1 MRTTLST
8 VSARSVLITGAA
20 RGIGAAVAARYR
32 AGGWRVVAPSRA
44 ELDLADAAAVERFC
58 ARDDLG
64 AIDVLVNNA
73 GENVLGR
80 IDTLPDADLRRMLQT
95 NLLSV
100 WALVR
105 RFAGPM
111 AERRW
116 GRIVNV
122 ASVYGIK
129 SRAARGAYT
138 ATKAGLI
145 GLTKTAAIEYGAGNV
160 LVNAVAPGFVD
171 TDLTRR
177 NNTPEQLAA
186 LCAQVPLGRLAST
199 AEIAVLAAWLGGEE
213 NTYLTGQ
220 TVAIDGG
227 FLIQ

>member
-1 MRTTLST
+1 M
-8 VSARSVLITGAA
+8 SARSVLITGAA
-20 RGIGAAVAARYR
+20 RGIGAAIAARYR
-32 AGGWRVVAPSRA
+32 ADGWHVVTPSRA
-44 ELDLADAAAVERFC
+44 ELDLSDAAAVERFC
-58 ARDDLG
+58 AHDDLG
-64 AIDVLVNNA
+64 EIDVLVNNA

-80 IDTLPDADLRRMLQT
+80 IDTLPDADLRRMVQT

-100 WALVR
+100 WSLLR

-138 ATKAGLI
+138 ASKAALI
-145 GLTKTAAIEYGAGNV
+145 GLTKTIAIEYGAGNV
-160 LVNAVAPGFVD
+160 LANAVAPGFID

-177 NNTPEQLAA
+177 NNTPEQIAA
-186 LCAQVPLGRLAST
+186 LCAQVPLGRMAST
-199 AEIAVLAAWLGGEE
+199 DEIAVLAAWLGSEA
-213 NTYLTGQ
+213 NTYVTGQ
-220 TVAIDGG
+220 TIVADGG

>member
-1 MRTTLST
+1 MLPT

-20 RGIGAAVAARYR
+20 RGIGAAIAARYR
-32 AGGWRVVAPSRA
+32 ADGWRVVAPSRA
-44 ELDLADAAAVERFC
+44 ELDLSDAAAVERYC
-58 ARDDLG
+58 GRDDLG
-64 AIDVLVNNA
+64 EIDVLVNNA

-80 IDTLPDADLRRMLQT
+80 IDALPDADLRRMLQT

-100 WALVR
+100 WSLLR

-111 AERRW
+111 AQRGW
-116 GRIVNV
+116 GRVVNV

-138 ATKAGLI
+138 ASKSGLI

-160 LVNAVAPGFVD
+160 LVNAIAPGFVD

-199 AEIAVLAAWLGGEE
+199 GEIAVLAAWLGGEA
-213 NTYLTGQ
+213 NTYVTGQ
-220 TVAIDGG
+220 TIAIDGG

>member
-1 MRTTLST
+1 M
-8 VSARSVLITGAA
+8 SARSVLITGAA
-20 RGIGAAVAARYR
+20 RGIGAAIAARYR
-32 AGGWRVVAPSRA
+32 DDGWRVVAPSRA

-58 ARDDLG
+58 ARDDVG

-80 IDTLPDADLRRMLQT
+80 IDALPDADLRRMVQT

-160 LVNAVAPGFVD
+160 LVNAVAPGFID

-186 LCAQVPLGRLAST
+186 LCAQVPLGRLGST
-199 AEIAVLAAWLGGEE
+199 AEIAVLAAWLGGEA
-213 NTYLTGQ
+213 NTYVTGQ
-220 TVAIDGG
+220 TLAIDGG

>member
-1 MRTTLST
+1 

-20 RGIGAAVAARYR
+20 RGIGAAIAARYR
-32 AGGWRVVAPSRA
+32 ADGWRVVAPSRA
-44 ELDLADAAAVERFC
+44 ELDLSDAAAVERYC
-58 ARDDLG
+58 GRDDLG
-64 AIDVLVNNA
+64 DIDVLVNNA

-80 IDTLPDADLRRMLQT
+80 IDALPDADLRRMLQT

-100 WALVR
+100 WSLLR

-111 AERRW
+111 AQRGW
-116 GRIVNV
+116 GRVVNV

-138 ATKAGLI
+138 ASKAGLI

-160 LVNAVAPGFVD
+160 LVNALAPGFVD

-199 AEIAVLAAWLGGEE
+199 EEIAVLAAWLGGEA
-213 NTYLTGQ
+213 NTYVTGQ
-220 TVAIDGG
+220 TIAIDGG

>member
-1 MRTTLST
+1 

-20 RGIGAAVAARYR
+20 RGIGAAIAERYR
-32 AGGWRVVAPSRA
+32 GGGWRVVAPSRA

-58 ARDDLG
+58 ARADLG
-64 AIDVLVNNA
+64 EIDVLVNNA

-80 IDTLPDADLRRMLQT
+80 IDALPDADLRRMVQT

-100 WALVR
+100 WSLLR

-111 AERRW
+111 AERGW

-138 ATKAGLI
+138 ASKAGLI

-160 LVNAVAPGFVD
+160 LVNAIAPGFVD

-186 LCAQVPLGRLAST
+186 LCEQVPLRRLAST

-213 NTYLTGQ
+213 NTYVTGQ
-220 TVAIDGG
+220 TLVIDGG

>member
-1 MRTTLST
+1 
-8 VSARSVLITGAA
+8 
-20 RGIGAAVAARYR
+20 VAERYR
-32 AGGWRVVAPSRA
+32 DDGWRVVAPSRA
-44 ELDLADAAAVERFC
+44 ELDLSDAAAVERFC
-58 ARDDLG
+58 ARGDIG
-64 AIDVLVNNA
+64 EFDVLVNNA

-80 IDTLPDADLRRMLQT
+80 IDALPDADLRRMLQT

-100 WALVR
+100 WSLLR

-111 AERRW
+111 AQRGW
-116 GRIVNV
+116 GRVVNV

-138 ATKAGLI
+138 ASKAGLI

-160 LVNAVAPGFVD
+160 LVNAIAPGFVD

-177 NNTPEQLAA
+177 NNTPEQIAA

-199 AEIAVLAAWLGGEE
+199 EEIAVLAAWLGGEA
-213 NTYLTGQ
+213 NTYVTGQ
-220 TVAIDGG
+220 TIVIDGG

>member
-1 MRTTLST
+1 

-20 RGIGAAVAARYR
+20 RGIGAAIAARYR
-32 AGGWRVVAPSRA
+32 DDGWRVVAPSRA

-58 ARDDLG
+58 ARDDVG

-80 IDTLPDADLRRMLQT
+80 IDALPDADLRRMVQT

-160 LVNAVAPGFVD
+160 LVNAVAPGFID

-186 LCAQVPLGRLAST
+186 LCAQVPLGRLGST
-199 AEIAVLAAWLGGEE
+199 AEIAVLAAWLGGEA
-213 NTYLTGQ
+213 NTYVTGQ
-220 TVAIDGG
+220 TLAIDGG

>member
-1 MRTTLST
+1 M
-8 VSARSVLITGAA
+8 SARSVLITGAA
-20 RGIGAAVAARYR
+20 RGIGAAIAARYR
-32 AGGWRVVAPSRA
+32 EDGWRVVAPSRA
-44 ELDLADAAAVERFC
+44 ELDLSDAAAVERFC

-80 IDTLPDADLRRMLQT
+80 IDALPDADLRRMLQT

-138 ATKAGLI
+138 ASKAGLI
-145 GLTKTAAIEYGAGNV
+145 GLTKTIAIEYGAGNV
-160 LVNAVAPGFVD
+160 LVNAIAPGFVD

-186 LCAQVPLGRLAST
+186 LCNQVPLGRLAST
-199 AEIAVLAAWLGGEE
+199 GEIAVLAAWLGGEA
-213 NTYLTGQ
+213 NTYVTGQ

>member
-1 MRTTLST
+1 
-8 VSARSVLITGAA
+8 VTGAA
-20 RGIGAAVAARYR
+20 RGIGAAIAARYR
-32 AGGWRVVAPSRA
+32 ADGWRVVAPPRA
-44 ELDLADAAAVERFC
+44 ELDLADAAAVARFC
-58 ARDDLG
+58 AREDLG
-64 AIDVLVNNA
+64 DVDVLVNNA

-80 IDTLPDADLRRMLQT
+80 IDALPDADLQRMMQT

-100 WALVR
+100 WSLVR

-138 ATKAGLI
+138 ASKAGLI

-160 LVNAVAPGFVD
+160 LVNAIAPGFVD
-171 TDLTRR
+171 TELTRR
-177 NNTPEQLAA
+177 NNTPEQIAA

-199 AEIAVLAAWLGGEE
+199 DEIAVLAVWLGGEA
-213 NTYLTGQ
+213 NTYVTGQ

>member
-1 MRTTLST
+1 M
-8 VSARSVLITGAA
+8 APRSVLVTGAA
-20 RGIGAAVAARYR
+20 RGIGAAIAARYG

-44 ELDLADAAAVERFC
+44 ELDLADAAAVARFC

-64 AIDVLVNNA
+64 HIDVLVNNA
-73 GENVLGR
+73 GENVLGS
-80 IDTLPDADLRRMLQT
+80 IASLPDADLHRMMQT
-95 NLLSV
+95 NALAA

-111 AERRW
+111 AAIGW

-122 ASVYGIK
+122 ASVYGLK

-138 ATKAGLI
+138 ASKAALI

-160 LVNAVAPGFVD
+160 LVNAIAPGFVD
-171 TDLTRR
+171 TELTRR
-177 NNTPEQLAA
+177 NNTPEQIAA
-186 LCAQVPLGRLAST
+186 LCEQVPLRRLA
-199 AEIAVLAAWLGGEE
+199 APDEIAGLAVWLGSEQ
-213 NTYLTGQ
+213 NTYVTGQ
-220 TVAIDGG
+220 TVAVDGG

>member
-1 MRTTLST
+1 M
-8 VSARSVLITGAA
+8 SARSVLITGAA
-20 RGIGAAVAARYR
+20 RGIGAAIAARYR
-32 AGGWRVVAPSRA
+32 ADGWRVVAPSRA
-44 ELDLADAAAVERFC
+44 ELDLSDAAAVERFC
-58 ARDDLG
+58 ARDDVDE
-64 AIDVLVNNA
+64 IDVLVNNA

-80 IDTLPDADLRRMLQT
+80 IDALPDADLRRMMQT

-100 WALVR
+100 WSLLR

-111 AERRW
+111 AQRGW
-116 GRIVNV
+116 GRVVNV

-138 ATKAGLI
+138 ASKAGLI

-160 LVNAVAPGFVD
+160 LVNAIAPGFVD

-177 NNTPEQLAA
+177 NNTPEQIAA

-199 AEIAVLAAWLGGEE
+199 GEIAVLAAWLGGEA
-213 NTYLTGQ
+213 NTYVTGQ
-220 TVAIDGG
+220 TIAIDGG

>member
-1 MRTTLST
+1 

-20 RGIGAAVAARYR
+20 RGIGAAIAARYR
-32 AGGWRVVAPSRA
+32 DAGWRVVAPPRA

-80 IDTLPDADLRRMLQT
+80 IDALPEADLRRMLQT

-138 ATKAGLI
+138 ASKAALI
-145 GLTKTAAIEYGAGNV
+145 GLTKTTAIEYGAGNV
-160 LVNAVAPGFVD
+160 LANAIAPGFVD

-177 NNTPEQLAA
+177 NNTPEQIAA
-186 LCAQVPLGRLAST
+186 LCSQVPLGRLAST
-199 AEIAVLAAWLGGEE
+199 GEIAVLAAWLGGEE
-213 NTYLTGQ
+213 NTYVTGQ
-220 TVAIDGG
+220 TIAIDGG

>member
-1 MRTTLST
+1 

-20 RGIGAAVAARYR
+20 RGIGAAIADRYR
-32 AGGWRVVAPSRA
+32 GDGWRVVAPSRD

-58 ARDDLG
+58 ARGDMG

-80 IDTLPDADLRRMLQT
+80 IDALPDADLRRMLQT
-95 NLLSV
+95 NLLAV
-100 WALVR
+100 WSLVR

-111 AERRW
+111 AERGW

-138 ATKAGLI
+138 ASKAGLI

-160 LVNAVAPGFVD
+160 LVNAIAPGFVD

-177 NNTPEQLAA
+177 NNTPEQIAA
-186 LCAQVPLGRLAST
+186 LCEQVPLRRLAST
-199 AEIAVLAAWLGGEE
+199 AEIAVLAAWLGGEA
-213 NTYLTGQ
+213 NTYVTGQ

>member
-1 MRTTLST
+1 MP
-8 VSARSVLITGAA
+8 ARSALVTGAA
-20 RGIGAAVAARYR
+20 RGIGAAIAARYR
-32 AGGWRVVAPSRA
+32 ARGWRVVAPSRA
-44 ELDLADAAAVERFC
+44 ELDLSDAAAVADFC
-58 ARDDLG
+58 ARADVG
-64 AIDVLVNNA
+64 EIDVLVNNA

-80 IDTLPDADLRRMLQT
+80 IASLPDADLRRMVQT
-95 NLLSV
+95 NLLSA

-111 AERRW
+111 AERGW

-129 SRAARGAYT
+129 SRAERGAYT
-138 ATKAGLI
+138 ASKAGLI

-160 LVNAVAPGFVD
+160 LVNAIAPGFVD

-199 AEIAVLAAWLGGEE
+199 DEIAVLAAWLGGED

-220 TVAIDGG
+220 TVVIDGG

>member
-1 MRTTLST
+1 M
-8 VSARSVLITGAA
+8 RSVLVTGAA
-20 RGIGAAVAARYR
+20 RGIGAAIAARYR

-44 ELDLADAAAVERFC
+44 ELDLADAAAVTRFC
-58 ARDDLG
+58 AREDLG
-64 AIDVLVNNA
+64 HVDVLVNNA
-73 GENVLGR
+73 GENVLGA
-80 IDTLPDADLRRMLQT
+80 IAALPDADLHRMMQT
-95 NLLSV
+95 NAFSA

-111 AERRW
+111 AEAGW

-122 ASVYGIK
+122 ASIYGIK

-138 ATKAGLI
+138 ASKSALI
-145 GLTKTAAIEYGAGNV
+145 GLTKTAAIEYGARNV
-160 LVNAVAPGFVD
+160 LVNAIAPGFVD
-171 TDLTRR
+171 TELTRR
-177 NNTPEQLAA
+177 NNTPEQIAA
-186 LCAQVPLGRLAST
+186 LCERVPLRRLAS
-199 AEIAVLAAWLGGEE
+199 ADEIAVLAAWLGGEE

>member
-1 MRTTLST
+1 
-8 VSARSVLITGAA
+8 VTGAA
-20 RGIGAAVAARYR
+20 RGIGAAIAARYR
-32 AGGWRVVAPSRA
+32 GEGWRVVAPSRA
-44 ELDLADAAAVERFC
+44 ELDLADPAAVAQFC

-64 AIDVLVNNA
+64 QIDALVNNA

-80 IDTLPDADLRRMLQT
+80 IDALPDADLQRMMQT

-100 WALVR
+100 WSLVR

-111 AERRW
+111 ADRRW

-138 ATKAGLI
+138 ASKSGLI

-160 LVNAVAPGFVD
+160 LVNAIAPGFVD
-171 TDLTRR
+171 TEMTRR
-177 NNTPEQLAA
+177 NNTPEQIAA
-186 LCAQVPLGRLAST
+186 LCERVPLGRLAST
-199 AEIAVLAAWLGGEE
+199 GEIAVLAAWLGGEA
-213 NTYLTGQ
+213 NTYVTGQ

>member
-1 MRTTLST
+1 MPD
-8 VSARSVLITGAA
+8 RSVLVTGAA
-20 RGIGAAVAARYR
+20 RGIGAAIAARYR
-32 AGGWRVVAPSRA
+32 ADGWRVVAPPRA
-44 ELDLADAAAVERFC
+44 ELDLADAAAVARFC
-58 ARDDLG
+58 AREDLG
-64 AIDVLVNNA
+64 DVDVLVNNA

-80 IDTLPDADLRRMLQT
+80 IDALPDADLQRMMQT

-100 WALVR
+100 WSLVR

-138 ATKAGLI
+138 ASKAGLI

-160 LVNAVAPGFVD
+160 LVNAIAPGFVD
-171 TDLTRR
+171 TELTRR
-177 NNTPEQLAA
+177 NNTPEQIAA

-199 AEIAVLAAWLGGEE
+199 DEIAVLAVWLGGEA
-213 NTYLTGQ
+213 NTYVTGQ

>member
-1 MRTTLST
+1 MP
-8 VSARSVLITGAA
+8 ARSVLVTGAA

-32 AGGWRVVAPSRA
+32 ADGWRVVAPTRA
-44 ELDLADAAAVERFC
+44 ELDLSDAAAVERFC
-58 ARDDLG
+58 ARADVG
-64 AIDVLVNNA
+64 QIDVLVNNA
-73 GENVLGR
+73 GENVLGH
-80 IDTLPDADLRRMLQT
+80 IASLPEADLRRMMQT

-100 WALVR
+100 WSLVR

-111 AERRW
+111 AERGW

-122 ASVYGIK
+122 ASIYGIK

-138 ATKAGLI
+138 ASKAGLI

-160 LVNAVAPGFVD
+160 LVNAIAPGFVD
-171 TDLTRR
+171 TEMTRR
-177 NNTPEQLAA
+177 NNTPEQIAA

-199 AEIAVLAAWLGGEE
+199 DEIAVLAAWLGGEA
-213 NTYLTGQ
+213 NTYVTGQ
-220 TVAIDGG
+220 TVVIDGG